1 MKGLTLASALLLMGG
16 LFFYSVQVLALHHE
30 DTSAVASGTQ
40 LPNDEGIVVDI
51 LDTTG
56 YTYMELENGS
66 NRFWIVA
73 PTTQVNLGDHIRFVE
88 NMSMENFTSKTL
100 NRTFRRVIFVSSTMI
115 KK

>member
-1 MKGLTLASALLLMGG
+1 MRRFVLTSIALIMISLL
-16 LFFYSVQVLALHHE
+16 FYPVQALALHHE
-30 DTSAVASGTQ
+30 KAQAVATDNQYPS
-40 LPNDEGIVVDI
+40 DEGKVVDI

-56 YTYMELENGS
+56 YTYMQLENGDK
-66 NRFWIVA
+66 RFWIVA

-88 NMSMENFTSKTL
+88 NMSMENYTSKTL